1 MSRWEVGVKSGQN
14 YTNVLEVEGVSHVD
28 SIGRDGRTDFSDHP
42 IETVFFSKKKGKDP
56 VSELVLHKTLLT
68 VPYSE
73 LVYYKRLPK
82 KGKKNG

>member
-14 YTNVLEVEGVSHVD
+14 YTNVLEVEGVSHITSYGND
-28 SIGRDGRTDFSDHP
+28 ARTDHP
-42 IETVFFSKKKGKDP
+42 VEVSFFSKKKGTNP
-56 VSELVLHKTLLT
+56 TNNAQEYKTLLA